1 MSGTVHRPASRSRY
15 GTANWRVNRILVHE
29 APCADVAALTG
40 REPRPA
46 TGETCNAA
54 PAFPYRAGE
63 TYPRSE
69 RSPCA
74 GSPPSSSVPP
84 RCWSSPAPAL
94 AATPADKPVVTV
106 GRLDVHDGGGAS
118 PDTWYTKVT
127 VPVGGSNFTPGG
139 DVYVRFQDLTAGTP
153 AVAGEWITAGTG
165 PCGFEG
171 QQLRQD
177 PTTGPSPSPTARSA
191 TTGYAHGRGTS

>member
-1 MSGTVHRPASRSRY
+1 
-15 GTANWRVNRILVHE
+15 
-29 APCADVAALTG
+29 
-40 REPRPA
+40 
-46 TGETCNAA
+46 
-54 PAFPYRAGE
+54 
-63 TYPRSE
+63 
-69 RSPCA
+69 
-74 GSPPSSSVPP
+74 
-84 RCWSSPAPAL
+84 L

-106 GRLDVHDGGGAS
+106 GRLDVHDDGGAS

-177 PTTGPSPSPTARSA
+177 LLQPVPHLRLPLRLRPLATHMGVGPAEEPQS
-191 TTGYAHGRGTS
+191 GYGWSSSDVQVTCS